1 MAARREDRFLMRQ
14 RGAGARDIQL
24 SFDLEIPSLPKHSR
38 SPLKPQKSAEN
49 RQLPPPDL
57 PLSLKPPQTP
67 NGTTSNGLSSF
78 KSLSTANSTVP
89 DPDTERSN
97 QRIPQDQAAIET
109 VQPIKRG
116 KPGRKRKIAP
126 ASAED
131 DEEVSKVNWTK
142 NQNNKLSTGHSPSHA
157 TSQSFHSTGDP
168 TNLGN
173 TSSVTA
179 TTNVSKPDATK
190 PAVEQNLEQ
199 VEQSLDITKTDGRV
213 QRKKEVPKE
222 TRTRKR
228 KPDEQTQRPKKKP
241 KIILLD
247 LQEKAINETAELEES
262 LHKQSEDLLQ
272 AAEVEPTVEEPSKHA
287 RAGRPKKDKS
297 LPQTSAVLEQTNGE
311 RSKENMSEQISS
323 HLATELAAPVKE
335 PKKRG
340 RKPKV
345 LLDGVTEPAQRTTQ
359 DPVLD
364 TVTKAP
370 TIKEK
375 PKERGRK
382 PKILSDERM
391 EVVKDSIQ
399 APVLDAVSK
408 ASTTDEKPKKRGRKP
423 KILLDERVESTKKLT
438 QEPGLD
444 AVKEVSVT
452 EVKPKKRGRKP
463 KIVPIDEVEP
473 PADKHNREVMN
484 SGETHEEALPPR
496 EVQPQSS
503 EGLPATKPKV
513 GKETV
518 SQARKSR
525 KQTVAVP
532 LLEQL
537 PETTTDDAE
546 AEPKNDS
553 VKTKA
558 ARKPPRK
565 ALSKETLIPPA
576 IVVDPGKATSDEPP
590 EIGRHTA
597 TTQVSV
603 PTTRNAPVEKEQD
616 PQTVKIPKKRG
627 RPKKIQPSESETKP
641 TEPGP
646 EPQEEILEETNPR
659 KTHLDQEVTA
669 PTELPAATEP
679 TPSTIPPQPANEPP
693 QAEPKKKRGRPKKQQ
708 PSTTLPA
715 AETTS
720 DRQPVAHQTKVKPE
734 SSTITK
740 NSRIAKAST
749 AVPKAPRRL
758 RLASIS
764 YKDSLE
770 DEDEGNASDDPI
782 SEHNHVGPKKTSGLT
797 LEAID
802 DAPLSTTETLHAIPT
817 DDDIQP
823 HPKPPH
829 IPAVAVLQPPTQT
842 TDQDHKAAKTNL
854 VETAKSHKPSDAQ
867 TLPTSTS
874 TSTHNN
880 NNNNKKLPTT
890 TRRGLEN
897 FVFSRIGR
905 NAKAKTK
912 TVRTAAAEEGEELD
926 PELQGLFDRVK
937 GISSRGGGVVC

>member
-1 MAARREDRFLMRQ
+1 MRQ

-24 SFDLEIPSLPKHSR
+24 SFDLEIPGLPKHSR

-57 PLSLKPPQTP
+57 SLSLKPPQTP
-67 NGTTSNGLSSF
+67 NGTVSNGLSSF
-78 KSLSTANSTVP
+78 KSLSTAKKLGSAVP

-131 DEEVSKVNWTK
+131 DDEVSKVNWTK
-142 NQNNKLSTGHSPSHA
+142 IQNNKLLTGHSPSHA
-157 TSQSFHSTGDP
+157 TSQSFYKTGDP
-168 TNLGN
+168 TNVGN

-228 KPDEQTQRPKKKP
+228 KPNEQTQRPKKKP
-241 KIILLD
+241 KIILPD
-247 LQEKAINETAELEES
+247 LQEKAINETVELKES

-272 AAEVEPTVEEPSKHA
+272 GAEVEPTVEEPSKHA

-297 LPQTSAVLEQTNGE
+297 LPQTSAVLERTNGE
-311 RSKENMSEQISS
+311 RSKENVSEQIFS
-323 HLATELAAPVKE
+323 HLATELAASVKE

-345 LLDGVTEPAQRTTQ
+345 LLDGVTEPAQGTTQ

-375 PKERGRK
+375 PKKRGQK

-391 EVVKDSIQ
+391 KAVKDSIQ

-408 ASTTDEKPKKRGRKP
+408 ASTTDE
-423 KILLDERVESTKKLT
+423 
-438 QEPGLD
+438 
-444 AVKEVSVT
+444 
-452 EVKPKKRGRKP
+452 KPKKRGRKP

-484 SGETHEEALPPR
+484 SGETHEEAFPPR

-513 GKETV
+513 GKKETV

-576 IVVDPGKATSDEPP
+576 TVVEPGKATSDEPP
-590 EIGRHTA
+590 EIGRHAA

-603 PTTRNAPVEKEQD
+603 IKTRNAPVEKEQED

-646 EPQEEILEETNPR
+646 EPQEEILEETNPQ

-720 DRQPVAHQTKVKPE
+720 DRQPVAHQTKVKPK
-734 SSTITK
+734 SSTITN

-802 DAPLSTTETLHAIPT
+802 DAPLSTIETLPAIPT

-823 HPKPPH
+823 HPNPPH
-829 IPAVAVLQPPTQT
+829 IPAVAVLQPPTQS
-842 TDQDHKAAKTNL
+842 TDQDHKAVKTNL

-874 TSTHNN
+874 TSTHI
-880 NNNNKKLPTT
+880 NNNNKKLPTIT
-890 TRRGLEN
+890 TRGLEN
-897 FVFSRIGR
+897 FVFSRVGR

-912 TVRTAAAEEGEELD
+912 TVRTAAAGEGEELD
-926 PELQGLFDRVK
+926 PELQGLFDQVK
-937 GISSRGGGVVC
+937 GISSRGGGVVR